1 MPELEVDQLRRTASL
16 IAQPY
21 LLEVLVAA
29 ASGETPSATIP
40 DDADPASVE
49 AAVNSLTE
57 FGAVFPTGGSPDEP
71 LALTARGQ
79 ELLGLLQEVAHPTP

>member
-29 ASGETPSATIP
+29 GSGDRPSAVVP
-40 DDADPASVE
+40 VDADPGSVE
-49 AAVNSLTE
+49 AAIHRLTE
-57 FGAVFPTGGSPDEP
+57 FGAVFPTGDSPDEP

-79 ELLGLLQEVAHPTP
+79 ELLGLLQEASHPSP